1 MCQPQQVHAFSCGH
15 YVLDKPSDGCTGS
28 RPSLCRRS
36 ETPTD
41 DREPCR
47 ELLYELVAGGDFA
60 SSILFK
66 GVQIMITVYRSAT
79 MCTGGR
85 FQDEELPAAAPV
97 APIQAPAFN
106 HHEPNIPYFAPP
118 QYLLGPNYQPRP
130 LQNPQQPNPSY
141 GQAPVNLPVFNH
153 AGHIPTA
160 TYSYPPNQIYN
171 PAYVAPYPVY
181 QTYPPLQPQPQ
192 PTYVPYGQPAMASS
206 TATPNSSS
214 SGPIGPPPPHGVR
227 PKIFKWIKDK
237 LN

>member
-1 MCQPQQVHAFSCGH
+1 MVFKLDSWIAIPARLQCTNQNRSLERGKCSTFSRTANNASFLFNFQPLQQLKHSSTMCQPQQVHAFSCGH

-28 RPSLCRRS
+28 RPSPCRRS

-97 APIQAPAFN
+97 GPIQAPAFN
-106 HHEPNIPYFAPP
+106 HHQPTMLYFAPPPNLTPVINPPQAGTPP
-118 QYLLGPNYQPRP
+118 QYLLGPNDQPRP
-130 LQNPQQPNPSY
+130 PQSPQQ
-141 GQAPVNLPVFNH
+141 
-153 AGHIPTA
+153 
-160 TYSYPPNQIYN
+160 
-171 PAYVAPYPVY
+171 
-181 QTYPPLQPQPQ
+181 
-192 PTYVPYGQPAMASS
+192 
-206 TATPNSSS
+206 
-214 SGPIGPPPPHGVR
+214 
-227 PKIFKWIKDK
+227 
-237 LN
+237 